1 MLCYIASQPN
11 PKTTTNLMMIMP
23 KSEDLNLKAEETNQ
37 FGFLYRVVGKGQPA
51 LSFAGSTATQGSRFI
66 CHASHSTFV
75 SGGLED
81 DTSCASSN

>member
-1 MLCYIASQPN
+1 MML
-11 PKTTTNLMMIMP
+11 MP
-23 KSEDLNLKAEETNQ
+23 KSEDPNLKAEEINQ
-37 FGFLYRVVGKGQPA
+37 FGFLYRVVVG
-51 LSFAGSTATQGSRFI
+51 LSLAGFTATQGSRFI